1 MIKIILHIIVALFV
15 SFYEFEQGH
24 IATELIV
31 LEVLLGFSYSMLI
44 NVVRNQKVKTALFV
58 SGILFLLMF
67 PQYIHLLP
75 LLAPSAF
82 LNFGKLSF
90 LIFIP
95 FLAIF
100 MFFYLLLVGFT
111 LLWDILLAGKEGGN
125 RRPEEG

>member
-100 MFFYLLLVGFT
+100 MFSICCWLGLRSCGISFWQVR
-111 LLWDILLAGKEGGN
+111 KGN

>member
-58 SGILFLLMF
+58 SGILFLL
-67 PQYIHLLP
+67 ILE
-75 LLAPSAF
+75 
-82 LNFGKLSF
+82 SF
-90 LIFIP
+90 LS
-95 FLAIF
+95 
-100 MFFYLLLVGFT
+100 
-111 LLWDILLAGKEGGN
+111 
-125 RRPEEG
+125 